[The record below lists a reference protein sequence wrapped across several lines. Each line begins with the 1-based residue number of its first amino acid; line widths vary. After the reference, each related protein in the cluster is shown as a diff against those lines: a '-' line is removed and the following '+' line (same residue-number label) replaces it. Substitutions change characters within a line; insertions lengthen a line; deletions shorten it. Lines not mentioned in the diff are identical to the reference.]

1 MSEHER
7 TFTIRA
13 SAEEA
18 YQYLSSIDNLPDF
31 VPYLRSLREEED
43 DHVFGI
49 LDYGEGRRGEA
60 SGFFRTYPA
69 ERRLDWE
76 SDGTPGY
83 RGWLKIEPKGRDRAR
98 VTAHISMPNATAETP
113 PPDAGLASDRIERA
127 FDSVVRAI
135 QETVENRIVP
145 ARSAV

>member
-1 MSEHER
+1 MTEHER
-7 TFTIRA
+7 TFTVHV

-18 YQYLSSIDNLPDF
+18 FQYLSSVDHLPDF

-43 DHVFGI
+43 DHVFGV
-49 LDYGEGRRGEA
+49 LDFGEGRRGEA
-60 SGFFRTYPA
+60 SGFFRAYPA

-83 RGWLKIEPKGRDRAR
+83 RGWLRIEPEGADRAR
-98 VTAHISMPNATAETP
+98 ITAHISMPGGAAEVP
-113 PPDAGLASDRIERA
+113 PRDAGLAGDRVERA

-135 QETVENRIVP
+135 QETLEHTIVP
-145 ARSAV
+145 TRSAI